1 MNEIVSKFL
10 LAGDEF
16 MSEKRLTQPAALK
29 KPGFTHNTC
38 GPFIKNKEKKQ
49 KLKKKKEIKISK
61 IKINLSWW
69 TR

>member
-29 KPGFTHNTC
+29 KPGFTHNAC

-49 KLKKKKEIKISK
+49 KLKKKKK
-61 IKINLSWW
+61 L
-69 TR
+69 R